1 MKTKRE
7 YLKILA
13 LEGSDSADMFLYGFI
28 GAQDWWGDKPE
39 DELTDIAFVKK
50 LNELEAKYTRINIRV
65 NSLGGSMKHGN
76 AIISSIR
83 NSKSEI
89 HTYNDGTAASMA
101 GDIWLAGTHRHMA
114 TNSLLMIHA
123 AVNGVWGNAKE
134 LRMAAD
140 VADKYTETAIAVAAE
155 STGMTEEEVSDL
167 WYNDY
172 EDHWISYKEAKELNL
187 ITADDK
193 YTAENVPDGID
204 KMSFDE
210 ILKHFASTE
219 DEEATGLLKQIQ
231 NRFNAALKLFKI
243 AKPLT
248 ITNDMK
254 VEDLKSS
261 LLNGELSVED
271 VQKAIN
277 EHQPTPPSVE
287 TPPAKTGD
295 TPPEATGVDIEKIVA
310 DAIAKATDPLKLEI
324 ENQKEVIKDL
334 GGKPGATV
342 TKPPVSDGDDYSD
355 GEEESAFKELD
366 AFDEMTKKAAKDRTT
381 MTFK

>member
-1 MKTKRE
+1 M
-7 YLKILA
+7 
-13 LEGSDSADMFLYGFI
+13 
-28 GAQDWWGDKPE
+28 
-39 DELTDIAFVKK
+39 
-50 LNELEAKYTRINIRV
+50 
-65 NSLGGSMKHGN
+65 
-76 AIISSIR
+76 
-83 NSKSEI
+83 
-89 HTYNDGTAASMA
+89 
-101 GDIWLAGTHRHMA
+101 
-114 TNSLLMIHA
+114 
-123 AVNGVWGNAKE
+123 
-134 LRMAAD
+134 
-140 VADKYTETAIAVAAE
+140 
-155 STGMTEEEVSDL
+155 
-167 WYNDY
+167 
-172 EDHWISYKEAKELNL
+172 NL